1 MRARPASRLLAGL
14 VLLSAVIALSACGA
28 VDNAQRVVD
37 RSSLVNDMANRLARA
52 DTLTYTAAYQLRD
65 GGTGTLAQAQ
75 KPTRASF
82 SYPGGKLV
90 VTPDW
95 TADCQTGTGAGTCA
109 MTLPPSPATDIPE
122 ALLTKISQRGLIAP
136 SVVVGLLGAAALDSD
151 ASIQQHDTTIA
162 GEWATC
168 VDVSGIDNVPAA
180 QFSAC
185 ITASGVLAS
194 FTGDVN
200 NQPVDI
206 RLTSYQPTVAPD
218 AFTLPAGAKVTGSPS
233 PAPATPSTA
242 ASSGASSGA
251 SSSAGATPT
260 PTTS

>member
-14 VLLSAVIALSACGA
+14 VLFSAVIALSACGA
-28 VDNAQRVVD
+28 VDDAQRVVD
-37 RSSLVNDMANRLARA
+37 RSSLVNDMANRLAKA
-52 DTLTYTAAYQLRD
+52 DALTYTATYQLH
-65 GGTGTLAQAQ
+65 GGETGTLAQAQ

-82 SYPGGKLV
+82 SYPSGKLV

-109 MTLPPSPATDIPE
+109 MAPPPSPATDIPE

-168 VDVSGIDNVPAA
+168 VEVSGIDNVAA
-180 QFSAC
+180 SQFSAC

-194 FTGDVN
+194 FTGDVSG
-200 NQPVDI
+200 QQVDI
-206 RLTSYQPTVAPD
+206 RLTSYHPTVAPD
-218 AFTLPAGAKVTGSPS
+218 AFELPAGAKVTGSPS
-233 PAPATPSTA
+233 PAPATPSP
-242 ASSGASSGA
+242 GASG
-251 SSSAGATPT
+251 SSSAANPGATPT
-260 PTTS
+260 PAPTAS

>member
-1 MRARPASRLLAGL
+1 MRARPARRLLAGL
-14 VLLSAVIALSACGA
+14 ILLSPVIALSGCGA

-37 RSSLVNDMANRLARA
+37 RSSLVNDMANRLAKA
-52 DTLTYTAAYQLRD
+52 DTLTYTAAYQLRG

-82 SYPGGKLV
+82 TYPGGKLV

-95 TADCQTGTGAGTCA
+95 TADCQTGSGAGTCA
-109 MTLPPSPATDIPE
+109 MTPPPSPATDIPE
-122 ALLTKISQRGLIAP
+122 ALLTKISERGLIAP

-168 VDVSGIDNVPAA
+168 VDVSGIDNVAAA

-185 ITASGVLAS
+185 ITAAGVLAS
-194 FTGDVN
+194 FTGDVSG
-200 NQPVDI
+200 QQVDI
-206 RLTSYQPTVAPD
+206 RLTSYQPSVAAD
-218 AFTLPAGAKVTGSPS
+218 AFALPTGTKVTGSPS
-233 PAPATPSTA
+233 PAPQTPSPGP
-242 ASSGASSGA
+242 SSG
-251 SSSAGATPT
+251 TPT
-260 PTTS
+260 PTPSAS